1 MPDKK
6 VSPLL
11 LLLRKQLKRF
21 EAFLFLLKSILSNRQ
36 FLYVSCVLVGISSAL
51 AVIVLKTFA
60 HWVFRFAN
68 YIDGI
73 LHLPYSNSILPVIGI
88 LLTAFVIKKFLD
100 GSIEKGTSQIMIA
113 VANKSGIMP
122 RKQMYAQ
129 IITSSLTVGMGGSAG
144 LESPITITGAAFGS
158 NYAQK
163 YRLNYKDRTLLL
175 ACGVAAGIAAAF
187 NAPIAGVLF
196 AIEVILADMS
206 VTAFIPIM
214 ISAATGALVSTVVL
228 KEDILLTFRGQL
240 TFDYHNIPYYI
251 ILGILAGLVSVYHA
265 RNFRKVEHFFS
276 KFKSST
282 YKKALFGASLLAILI
297 FFFPTLFGEGYESI
311 KTLSSANPGVLLEN
325 TILDEHKSNEWMLL
339 GFIGVTLM
347 IKSIATGLTL
357 GSGGNGGNFA
367 PSLFVGSY
375 LGFFVAKFFQLTGIN
390 KELPISNFSIV
401 GMAGVLSGLFHAPL
415 TAIFLI
421 AEITGGYGLM
431 VPLLIVS
438 SISFAI
444 SKSMEG
450 HSMDIKNLADS
461 GTVFTTDKDKNI
473 LSSIDLSKHLKT
485 NFVTIASTAKLDDVA
500 NLLSETKQTVFPVVN
515 EKDEFQG
522 IIHFDTI
529 RPIIFND
536 FQKKYTPLSDVIE
549 TPKETVCYDEVMET
563 VMEKFETSNSEMLF
577 VLKDKTCLGY
587 IAKVDILDAYREKLK
602 SLRIE

>member
-21 EAFLFLLKSILSNRQ
+21 EAFLFFLKSILSSRQ
-36 FLYVSCVLVGISSAL
+36 FLYVSCVLVGISAAL

-68 YIDGI
+68 YIDRI
-73 LHLPYSNSILPVIGI
+73 LHLPYSNSILPIIGI

-228 KEDILLTFRGQL
+228 KEDILLTFRSQL

-282 YKKALFGASLLAILI
+282 YKKALFGASLLAVLI

-325 TILDEHKSNEWMLL
+325 TILDKYKSNEWMLL

-375 LGFFVAKFFQLTGIN
+375 LGFFVAKFFQLTGIDKN
-390 KELPISNFSIV
+390 LPISNFSVV
-401 GMAGVLSGLFHAPL
+401 GMAGLLSGLFHAPL

-438 SISFAI
+438 SISFII
-444 SKSMEG
+444 SKNMEG

-485 NFVTIASTAKLDDVA
+485 NFVTIPSTAKLDDVA

-515 EKDEFQG
+515 EKYEFEG
-522 IIHFDTI
+522 VINFDTI

-549 TPKETVCYDEVMET
+549 VPKETVCYDEVMET
-563 VMEKFETSNSEMLF
+563 VMEKFKTSNSELLF

-587 IAKVDILDAYREKLK
+587 ITKVDILDAYREKLK